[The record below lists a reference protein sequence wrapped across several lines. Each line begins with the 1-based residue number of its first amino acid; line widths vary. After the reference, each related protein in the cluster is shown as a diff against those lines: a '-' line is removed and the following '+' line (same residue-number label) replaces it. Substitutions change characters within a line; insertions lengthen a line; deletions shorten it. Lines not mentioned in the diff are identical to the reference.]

1 MRRLSKLAIL
11 PKLPTNAAVAEITDN
26 TVIAKFAKNS
36 EVPENAEIAI
46 FSKKAEIA

>member
-1 MRRLSKLAIL
+1 MRRLSELAIL
-11 PKLPTNAAVAEITDN
+11 PKLPTNAAVVETTDN
-26 TVIAKFAKNS
+26 TVIAKFTKIS